1 MKKEKLTWKD
11 RPTIINKIPEDD
23 TLLFF
28 IDESGEGTLRKINQ
42 AFVEK
47 DENKEFSQRHDIY
60 ILNGITITGKNH
72 YYLQNNLNK
81 IKRKYFKDGKYN
93 YKKYGERPILL
104 RNHDMVAKK
113 PPYDEVNSDFYNDI
127 DRLIRITKYKQIS
140 AGINYYMYTV
150 RHEKNETINPL
161 LTSLKKL
168 VKNYAYYLNAT
179 NSKGII
185 IFEEETAKQDQL
197 KLECI
202 KDLIYST
209 KLKKK
214 RKLYEN
220 IKAVYFR
227 KKWTQLKNGKCI
239 TTSGIELADLTISPI
254 RRILHAEYLIIES
267 KFLQYPFYRN
277 RGLSFIE

>member
-1 MKKEKLTWKD
+1 MKKEKPTWKD

-60 ILNGITITGKNH
+60 ILNGITITGKNY

-81 IKRKYFKDGKYN
+81 I
-93 YKKYGERPILL
+93 
-104 RNHDMVAKK
+104 
-113 PPYDEVNSDFYNDI
+113 
-127 DRLIRITKYKQIS
+127 
-140 AGINYYMYTV
+140 
-150 RHEKNETINPL
+150 
-161 LTSLKKL
+161 
-168 VKNYAYYLNAT
+168 
-179 NSKGII
+179 
-185 IFEEETAKQDQL
+185 
-197 KLECI
+197 
-202 KDLIYST
+202 
-209 KLKKK
+209 K